1 MASKRS
7 WCSVLGCNN
16 EHSSRFD
23 VPKSEPLKTQWL
35 SFVFEGNSPP
45 DQPQFFHVCANHF
58 SPCFINEGQ
67 FKAGFAKKLLL
78 KKGSVP
84 TIRVPAAPPEE
95 VCNVLLTFI
104 LQFFTIIF
112 ALITE
117 PSFHFSKL

>member
-23 VPKSEPLKTQWL
+23 VPKLEPLKTQWL

-45 DQPQFFHVCANHF
+45 DQPQFFHFCANHF
-58 SPCFINEGQ
+58 SPDCFINEGQ

-84 TIRVPAAPPEE
+84 TICVPAAPPEE
-95 VCNVLLTFI
+95 VSVTFY
-104 LQFFTIIF
+104 
-112 ALITE
+112 
-117 PSFHFSKL
+117 